1 MAPATS
7 TLATPTPTPTATAAA
22 PVRDEKWLTAAKR
35 ARQLSWASLVWMSIE
50 GIVGLIAGFEA
61 NSLSLLIWAAS
72 SFVEGLASMTI
83 IWRFTGSRVHSQTSE
98 RTAQKWV
105 AGSFLLLVP
114 YFLYESFDRLLN
126 GSDTEFSGLGAAV
139 TVSAIILM
147 PLLGW
152 AKLRLSRQ
160 LGSDATAGEGVQ
172 NILCAAQAA
181 AALVALIGAGAGLA
195 ILDPIAA
202 FVISGIAIKE
212 CVELW
217 RGEGDDCCA
226 PIGFADAAATD
237 SCCSTTA
244 DDTCCTPATAATK
257 PAALPVAAEADDCC
271 HDDCCSGAAQLA
283 APPVAAK
290 ADDCCQDDCCS

>member
-1 MAPATS
+1 MAAVPAAGAAPA
-7 TLATPTPTPTATAAA
+7 
-22 PVRDEKWLTAAKR
+22 RDERWLRAAKR
-35 ARQLSWASLVWMSIE
+35 ARQLSWASLVWMTIE
-50 GIVGLIAGFEA
+50 GVVGLVAGFEA
-61 NSLSLLIWAAS
+61 NSLSLVIWAAS

-83 IWRFTGSRVHSQTSE
+83 IWRFTGSRVHSATSE

-139 TVSAIILM
+139 TISAIVLM

-202 FVISGIAIKE
+202 FVISGIAIRE
-212 CVELW
+212 CAALW
-217 RGEGDDCCA
+217 RGESDDCCA
-226 PIGFADAAATD
+226 PVGFAD
-237 SCCSTTA
+237 
-244 DDTCCTPATAATK
+244 
-257 PAALPVAAEADDCC
+257 PAAPADACCATSTASAGDCC
-271 HDDCCSGAAQLA
+271 DGH
-283 APPVAAK
+283 
-290 ADDCCQDDCCS
+290 